1 MQPYDA
7 VTQGNPGDAEFQ
19 ADGTEQLAP
28 VSEIRALVVFGTVWP
43 GCMHPHGPTLQ
54 LCEQCGGGR
63 RGPLMLDWLG
73 WLGWV
78 SDQMGGVRT
87 WIL

>member
-1 MQPYDA
+1 MQRYDE
-7 VTQGNPGDAEFQ
+7 VPQSHSGDAEFQ

-28 VSEIRALVVFGTVWP
+28 VSEIRVLVIFGTVWP
-43 GCMHPHGPTLQ
+43 SRFHPHGPTLQ
-54 LCEQCGGGR
+54 FCEQCSGGR
-63 RGPLMLDWLG
+63 RGATMLDWLD